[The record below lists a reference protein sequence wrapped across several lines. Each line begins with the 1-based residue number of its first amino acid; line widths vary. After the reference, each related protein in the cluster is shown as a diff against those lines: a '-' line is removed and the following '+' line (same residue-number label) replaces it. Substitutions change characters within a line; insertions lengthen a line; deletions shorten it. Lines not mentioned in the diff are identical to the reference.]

1 MKIGRQIRQLKN
13 LLRSWLKAVYAAIF
27 APIARVLYK
36 PILDEI
42 RATAPRNESA
52 LLLELFARE
61 RLFASYKI
69 LNPLESIDFL
79 VRESK
84 SFLRIGDGEMMTLA
98 NKAGGFHRFSPALK
112 ADLLACIAQAC
123 RENLPIGLN
132 PVLIYPYHANRGGGG
147 ESIRIRLWVSNA
159 AVLQKL

>member
-1 MKIGRQIRQLKN
+1 MKIGRQIKN
-13 LLRSWLKAVYAAIF
+13 FLRSWLKAVYAAIF

-98 NKAGGFHRFSPALK
+98 NKTGGFHRFSPALK